1 MTEYIL
7 PDLRY
12 DYAALEP
19 HLSGRIM
26 ELHHDKHHRAY
37 VKGANAALEQ
47 LAQARLSG
55 HLDQIA
61 ALERA
66 LAFNLSGHVL
76 HSIFWQN
83 MVPGGGGEPD
93 GDFADALQRDFGS
106 FAAFKNQL
114 INACATIMGSGWG
127 ALVRDPLSGRLMTVQ
142 VHDHQSEFIQA
153 STPLLVLDAWE
164 HAYYLQ
170 YQTDKKKYFEAIWNV
185 WNWADVAA
193 RFRSAQQIDVL
204 VANAVNGGKAKK
216 PRAA

>member
-1 MTEYIL
+1 
-7 PDLRY
+7 
-12 DYAALEP
+12 
-19 HLSGRIM
+19 M

-47 LAQARLSG
+47 LAQARLTG

-93 GDFADALQRDFGS
+93 GDFADAIQRDFGS
-106 FAAFKNQL
+106 FASFNNQL
-114 INACATIMGSGWG
+114 INPSATIMGSGWG

-153 STPLLVLDAWE
+153 STPLLVLDGWE

-193 RFRSAQQIDVL
+193 RFRSAQQIDV
-204 VANAVNGGKAKK
+204 
-216 PRAA
+216 